1 MGEWSTS
8 ITVGFLQVASI
19 ASVAL
24 TEVYIAF
31 EYGRQQKMLRLYIVL
46 SLDSFCSSRYL
57 AGGHCKPQA
66 PWSLALHIVEATTSG
81 ASPTSVPADELVSYD
96 HVNESLG
103 ATHKVYDKQGASGFD
118 EDVEASPEVQAAIE
132 GNWTDL
138 FKGRTTP
145 RPDDVGPDKMRF
157 SKQRPE
163 ASPVFQC

>member
-1 MGEWSTS
+1 MGHHLEFTRRMEHKNCRRIFTGGINSASSAYRVATANPNRPGPSTVDFGS
-8 ITVGFLQVASI
+8 AQRRNYHIECLTV
-19 ASVAL
+19 
-24 TEVYIAF
+24 
-31 EYGRQQKMLRLYIVL
+31 
-46 SLDSFCSSRYL
+46 
-57 AGGHCKPQA
+57 
-66 PWSLALHIVEATTSG
+66 
-81 ASPTSVPADELVSYD
+81 PTVELVSHD
-96 HVNESLG
+96 RVTESLG

-145 RPDDVGPDKMRF
+145 RPNDVGPDKRSV